1 MALLFVGHDP
11 GAINHVRPLL
21 ERAGDAGRPCRLVEL
36 RDPGAPWPG
45 DEAAA
50 LRGAEGALAAAVR
63 DLLPGAW
70 PALAVCGISTNRAE
84 QDFVRACR
92 RRLRVQTAVLIDFAP
107 GHRLGAAR
115 PGDAGFPDY
124 LWTTNP
130 RARAD
135 LLERYGLSPDRVV
148 MVGSTFLGKLA
159 AEAGSP
165 VQFTQDEV
173 RERYYPV
180 DALKNATSVPMVSTM
195 CSIVPYFLSPDDMV
209 PDAATAIPRC
219 LKLFVQDRYVAFYEE
234 RNYRDYKGNKIE
246 RPPPGSSKYCIGWI
260 VVFRPHPRNEAGTID
275 AVQEAVDGL
284 GRMKRIGGQSLRY
297 LYLDRGEG
305 RKIDNKSLVR
315 ASFATVTIGSTLSVE
330 SLCWGVPSAFF
341 KRGWDDT
348 RIEQIMGG
356 LPVERL
362 NTPEETQDF
371 LAAAAKRLWLAV
383 KANSEP
389 VNVEHCLGA
398 VDRAWQWLEERLP
411 GRLPAGSRTGGGGGA
426 APAAKRARR

>member
-21 ERAGDAGRPCRLVEL
+21 ERAEAAGRPCRLVEL

-50 LRGAEGALAAAVR
+50 LRRAEGALAAAVR

-115 PGDAGFPDY
+115 PGDAGFPDF
-124 LWTTNP
+124 LWTTSP

-165 VQFTQDEV
+165 VQFTRAEV
-173 RERYYPV
+173 LKHYYLHG
-180 DALKNATSVPMVSTM
+180 AIMKNGTSVPMVSSK
-195 CSIVPYFLSPDDMV
+195 CPIVPYFLSPDDMV
-209 PDAATAIPRC
+209 PDAAAAIPRC
-219 LKLFVQDRYVAFYEE
+219 LELFVQDFDRYVAFFEE
-234 RNYRDYKGNKIE
+234 RNYQRL
-246 RPPPGSSKYCIGWI
+246 PGSTECCIEWI

-284 GRMKRIGGQSLRY
+284 GRMERIGEHSLRY

-315 ASFATVTIGSTLSVE
+315 ASIATVTMGSTLSVE

-362 NTPEETQDF
+362 NTPEETHDF
-371 LAAAAKRLWLAV
+371 LEAAASRLV
-383 KANSEP
+383 PEANSEP

-398 VDRAWQWLEERLP
+398 VDRAWQWLEGRLP

>member
-21 ERAGDAGRPCRLVEL
+21 ERAEAAGRPCRLVEL
-36 RDPGAPWPG
+36 RDPGAQWPG

-50 LRGAEGALAAAVR
+50 LRRAEGALAAAVR

-84 QDFVRACR
+84 LDVVRACR

-135 LLERYGLSPDRVV
+135 LLARYGLSPDRVV
-148 MVGSTFLGKLA
+148 MVGSTFLGRLA

-165 VQFTQDEV
+165 VQFTKAEV
-173 RERYYPV
+173 RERYRV
-180 DALKNATSVPMVSTM
+180 EAGIATSVPSPSSS
-195 CSIVPYFLSPDDMV
+195 CSVVPYFLSPDDMV

-219 LKLFVQDRYVAFYEE
+219 LELFVQDFDRFVAFFEE
-234 RNYRDYKGNKIE
+234 ATYQGIAETFNQKMGGSGPSPSEWYIE
-246 RPPPGSSKYCIGWI
+246 SH
-260 VVFRPHPRNEAGTID
+260 VVIRPHPRNEAGTID
-275 AVQEAVDGL
+275 AVQKAVDGL
-284 GRMKRIGGQSLRY
+284 GRMVRIGEHSQRH

-315 ASFATVTIGSTLSVE
+315 ASYATVTMGSTLSVE
-330 SLCWGVPSAFF
+330 SLCWGVASAFF

-362 NTPEETQDF
+362 NTPEETHRF
-371 LAAAAKRLWLAV
+371 LVGALRSKV
-383 KANSEP
+383 SGEP
-389 VNVEHCLGA
+389 VNVEHCRGA
-398 VDRAWQWLEERLP
+398 VDRAWRWLEERLP
-411 GRLPAGSRTGGGGGA
+411 AGSGTEGGGGA

>member
-21 ERAGDAGRPCRLVEL
+21 ERAEAAGRPCRLVEL

-50 LRGAEGALAAAVR
+50 LRRAEGALAAAVR

-84 QDFVRACR
+84 LDVVRACR

-135 LLERYGLSPDRVV
+135 LLARYSLSPDRVV
-148 MVGSTFLGKLA
+148 MVGSTFLCKLA

-165 VQFTQDEV
+165 VQLTGAEV
-173 RERYYPV
+173 RERYCV
-180 DALKNATSVPMVSTM
+180 EAGIATSVLSSLGAV
-195 CSIVPYFLSPDDMV
+195 VPYFLSPDDMV

-219 LKLFVQDRYVAFYEE
+219 LELFVQDFDEFVAQFNQKMGGPTAWY
-234 RNYRDYKGNKIE
+234 IE
-246 RPPPGSSKYCIGWI
+246 SH
-260 VVFRPHPRNEAGTID
+260 VVIRPHPRNEAGTID
-275 AVQEAVDGL
+275 AVQKAVDGL
-284 GRMKRIGGQSLRY
+284 GRMVRIREHSRRH

-315 ASFATVTIGSTLSVE
+315 ASYATVTMGSTLSVE
-330 SLCWGVPSAFF
+330 SLCWGVASAFF

-362 NTPEETQDF
+362 NTQKETHRF
-371 LAAAAKRLWLAV
+371 LVGALRSKV
-383 KANSEP
+383 SGEP
-389 VNVEHCLGA
+389 VNVEHCRGA
-398 VDRAWQWLEERLP
+398 VDRAWRWLEERLP
-411 GRLPAGSRTGGGGGA
+411 AGSGTEGGGGA
-426 APAAKRARR
+426 GPAAKRARR

>member
-21 ERAGDAGRPCRLVEL
+21 ERAEAAGRPCRLVEL

-45 DEAAA
+45 DVAAA
-50 LRGAEGALAAAVR
+50 LRRAEVALAAAVR

-148 MVGSTFLGKLA
+148 MVGSTYLGKLA

-165 VQFTQDEV
+165 VQFTRAEV
-173 RERYYPV
+173 WERYYPV
-180 DALKNATSVPMVSTM
+180 DALKNVKTATSVPIVSTLRP
-195 CSIVPYFLSPDDMV
+195 IVPYFLSPDDMV

-219 LKLFVQDRYVAFYEE
+219 LELFVQDFDRYVALFEETNYE
-234 RNYRDYKGNKIE
+234 RLQASTCIE
-246 RPPPGSSKYCIGWI
+246 WI

-284 GRMKRIGGQSLRY
+284 GRMERIGGHSLRY

-315 ASFATVTIGSTLSVE
+315 ASYATVTMGSTLSVE
-330 SLCWGVPSAFF
+330 SLCWGVASAFF

-356 LPVERL
+356 LHVERL

-371 LAAAAKRLWLAV
+371 LAAAAISWRAA
-383 KANSEP
+383 KAKCEP

-411 GRLPAGSRTGGGGGA
+411 GRLPAGSMTEGGGGA